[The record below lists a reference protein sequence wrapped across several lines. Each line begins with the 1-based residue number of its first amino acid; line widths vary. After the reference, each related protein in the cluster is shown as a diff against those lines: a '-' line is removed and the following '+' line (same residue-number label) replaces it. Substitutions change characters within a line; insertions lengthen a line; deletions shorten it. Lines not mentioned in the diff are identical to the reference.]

1 VLQQI
6 CRQNPRRIRAQANLQ
21 TLANAYV
28 RATLTEAMRAK
39 VLTQDQARRIA
50 FNIARLQEL
59 LRRDS
64 LDHLQMR

>member
-1 VLQQI
+1 MLLQI
-6 CRQNPRRIRAQANLQ
+6 CRQNPRRIRAQANQ
-21 TLANAYV
+21 QALANAYV

-39 VLTQDQARRIA
+39 VPRRIA
-50 FNIARLQEL
+50 FNVARLQEL